1 MDIGKQQRVIV
12 VQPMDVNS
20 LKILDQEPASERGT
34 EQVGPRDPL
43 RDRNA
48 TDPGGG
54 AHGAG

>member
-12 VQPMDVNS
+12 VQPMDVDS

-34 EQVGPRDPL
+34 KSVSPREAPS
-43 RDRNA
+43 DRNA

-54 AHGAG
+54 AHGSG